1 MLHMKTQKESAQQ
14 SAQLKVLIVDDSRL
28 IRSLMRVILEQNYE
42 VIEADNGA
50 SGLTKAL
57 ELNPDL
63 IITDLIMPEL
73 DGYEMI
79 QALRRIER
87 VAHIPAIM
95 LTSVDTEF
103 NELEGYRV
111 GVDAYLLKPFTKEQ
125 LLVRVDGIIRNRIL
139 AYKAAHLYRHSGD
152 HVQRGLDMEAT
163 FGDRLTRHV
172 ERELNN
178 TELKVKHLA
187 DAMAMSVSTF
197 ERRVKE
203 HFNTSPKLFIR
214 DYRLENA
221 MRLLKARKNN
231 VSGVARECGF
241 DNISYFS
248 LCFRE
253 KFGFSPSE
261 VLNVPISM

>member
-1 MLHMKTQKESAQQ
+1 MKTLKENTLQ
-14 SAQLKVLIVDDSRL
+14 STQPKVLIVDDSRL
-28 IRSLMRVILEQNYE
+28 IRSLLRVVLEQNYE

-50 SGLTKAL
+50 TGLTRAL
-57 ELNPDL
+57 EVTPDL

-79 QALRRIER
+79 QALRRIDR
-87 VAHIPAIM
+87 IAHIPTIM

-103 NELEGYRV
+103 NELEGYRI
-111 GVDAYLLKPFTKEQ
+111 GVDAYLLKPFTKDQ
-125 LLVRVDGIIRNRIL
+125 LLVRVEGLIRNRML
-139 AYKAAHLYRHSGD
+139 AYKAVHMYRNNGD
-152 HVQRGLDMEAT
+152 NLQRGLEMEVSFGERLNRHVQR
-163 FGDRLTRHV
+163 
-172 ERELNN
+172 ELSN

-214 DYRLENA
+214 DYRLDHA
-221 MRLLKARKNN
+221 MRLLKARKSN

-261 VLNVPISM
+261 VLNAPVTM

>member
-1 MLHMKTQKESAQQ
+1 MKTQNENTLQ

-28 IRSLMRVILEQNYE
+28 IRSLMRVVLEQNYE

-50 SGLTKAL
+50 TGLTKAL
-57 ELNPDL
+57 EVIPDL
-63 IITDLIMPEL
+63 IITDLMMPEL

-79 QALRRIER
+79 QALRRIDR

-111 GVDAYLLKPFTKEQ
+111 GVDAYLLKPFTKDQ
-125 LLVRVDGIIRNRIL
+125 LLVRVDGLIRNRIL
-139 AYKAAHLYRHSGD
+139 AYKASHIYRHSGNL
-152 HVQRGLDMEAT
+152 VQRGLDMEAS
-163 FGDRLTRHV
+163 FGDRLNRHV
-172 ERELNN
+172 ERELSN

-203 HFNTSPKLFIR
+203 HFKTSPKLFIR
-214 DYRLENA
+214 DYRLDNA
-221 MRLLKARKNN
+221 MRLLKGRKSN

-261 VLNVPISM
+261 VLNVPANM

>member
-1 MLHMKTQKESAQQ
+1 MKTQKENNPQ
-14 SAQLKVLIVDDSRL
+14 SAQFKVLVVDDSRL
-28 IRSLMRVILEQNYE
+28 IRSLLRVILEQNYE
-42 VIEADNGA
+42 VFEADNGA
-50 SGLTKAL
+50 TGLTRAL
-57 ELNPDL
+57 EVIPDL
-63 IITDLIMPEL
+63 VITDLMMPEL

-79 QALRRIER
+79 QAMRRIER

-111 GVDAYLLKPFTKEQ
+111 GIDAYLLKPFTKDQ
-125 LLVRVDGIIRNRIL
+125 LLVRVEGIIRNRLL
-139 AYKAAHLYRHSGD
+139 AYKASHIYRNSGD
-152 HVQRGLDMEAT
+152 QMQRGLDMEAS

-203 HFNTSPKLFIR
+203 HFSTSPKLFIR

-221 MRLLKARKNN
+221 MRMLKARRSN

-261 VLNVPISM
+261 VLNLPATM